1 MEYAIKNIKIKHN
14 YINEEPEITRISNKN
29 YNNYKKLA
37 IQINKRTE
45 DINESNHE
53 LRFVGKNHFPSV
65 KELEDHHVKY
75 DVRKYLP
82 TLLFYDT
89 IELDNKSDEYKETKE
104 YIKHLLENYV
114 EIINDKDVKAIN
126 KLSKRNWSEYDVDRL
141 VKVFKPLLKHYKK
154 DEFNTFIL
162 DLKWKKFMTLEKY
175 TSINYVSGYM
185 PDVIYNKLSKIWKK
199 YFE

>member
-104 YIKHLLENYV
+104 YIKRLLENYV

-126 KLSKRNWSEYDVDRL
+126 KLSKRNWNEYDIDRL

-185 PDVIYNKLSKIWKK
+185 PDVIYNKLSEIWKK